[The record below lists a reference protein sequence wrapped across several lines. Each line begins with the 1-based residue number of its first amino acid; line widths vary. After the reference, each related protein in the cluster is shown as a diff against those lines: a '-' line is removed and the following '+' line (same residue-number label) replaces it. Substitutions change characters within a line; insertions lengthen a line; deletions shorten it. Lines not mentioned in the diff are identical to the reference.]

1 MGDPTINKHLTYLL
15 KNGKP
20 WNFAFSF
27 LLMWKTHT
35 SVLISK
41 YLSLCLFVWCVWM
54 CTHPALIPKPLSP
67 ICVYVFKYTCMYIH
81 THSFVSADFQKSFM
95 KFTCV
100 VLTIVKSFSLL
111 NSIPLYKP
119 STIWPFYLWWT
130 FGSFPFG
137 LIFLTDLNN

>member
-1 MGDPTINKHLTYLL
+1 MVSPGILHSLSYWCERHIPL
-15 KNGKP
+15 
-20 WNFAFSF
+20 FSYP
-27 LLMWKTHT
+27 
-35 SVLISK
+35 SI
-41 YLSLCLFVWCVWM
+41 CLFVCLFGACECVH
-54 CTHPALIPKPLSP
+54 TPALIPKPLSP